1 MMTMQMMNTACDNS
15 ATAQTMKPPATKL
28 SVGELIIILGSSD
41 TLLLIMANTNAEA
54 TADSTPNT
62 PANPARR

>member
-1 MMTMQMMNTACDNS
+1 MQMMNTACDNS
-15 ATAQTMKPPATKL
+15 AIAQTIKPPTTTL
-28 SVGELIIILGSSD
+28 SVDEPMIILGSSD
-41 TLLLIMANTNAEA
+41 TLLLIMPNANAEA